1 MPRQCR
7 GSRATRIIGLSL
19 EEIQPH
25 FPDHP
30 LVGLGKS
37 GKGKGS
43 KGKRK
48 ERGPS
53 DLEKMF
59 TSGTI
64 DVTLAG
70 DGAEVAKSRRVGLR
84 QKPQPA
90 VKGQQLLPTWGA
102 SEPTAGGA
110 AAISRLDGDEP
121 DGDNSFGDDF
131 AEAMEDLDND
141 NEQWT
146 EPGSWLYTYRRP

>member
-7 GSRATRIIGLSL
+7 RSRATRIIGLSP

-84 QKPQPA
+84 QKPQP
-90 VKGQQLLPTWGA
+90 T
-102 SEPTAGGA
+102 
-110 AAISRLDGDEP
+110 
-121 DGDNSFGDDF
+121 DN
-131 AEAMEDLDND
+131 
-141 NEQWT
+141 
-146 EPGSWLYTYRRP
+146 